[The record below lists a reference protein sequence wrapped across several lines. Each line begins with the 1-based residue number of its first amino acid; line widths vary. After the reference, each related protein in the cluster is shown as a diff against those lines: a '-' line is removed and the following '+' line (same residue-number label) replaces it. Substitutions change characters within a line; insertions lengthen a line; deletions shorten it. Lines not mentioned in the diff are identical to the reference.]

1 MKNEKKKEL
10 SRKLERPENETR
22 VAIID
27 AAEKLFAGHGL
38 SGVSL
43 RTIVAD
49 ASANLAAIH
58 YHFGSKEALFEAVYA
73 RRARVIA
80 DDRLHRLQEIAAA
93 GKTPTVEA
101 VIEAFLVP
109 GIRDDIPRRSGGATF
124 ARLRARLM
132 ADDSE
137 FGRALQAKYFDE
149 SSKAFLVVLATL
161 LPHLPARELHWR
173 FHFML
178 GAMMYQMAKVNRIEQ
193 LSDGKFSAADVNVG
207 LDRLVAFF
215 AYGFKA
221 PVDLGIQLATPLS
234 RRRASG
240 SGTKIS
246 TRKRT

>member
-1 MKNEKKKEL
+1 MKSTKKKEVRHRS
-10 SRKLERPENETR
+10 SRAENETR
-22 VAIID
+22 AAIID
-27 AAEKLFAGHGL
+27 AAERLFADHGL

-73 RRARVIA
+73 RRAKVIA
-80 DDRLHRLQEIAAA
+80 DDRLHRLQEMCAT
-93 GKTPTVEA
+93 GKSPTVEA
-101 VIEAFLVP
+101 VIEAFLAP
-109 GIRDDIPRRSGGATF
+109 GIRDDSSSHSGGSTF

-137 FGRALQAKYFDE
+137 FGRALQAKYFNE
-149 SSKAFLVVLATL
+149 SSRAFLTVLATL

-173 FHFML
+173 YHFML

-193 LSDGKFSAADVNVG
+193 LSDGKFSAADVNAG

-215 AYGFKA
+215 TYGFRA
-221 PVDLGIQLATPLS
+221 PADLGAPPRTRLKGPRPTGS
-234 RRRASG
+234 RTRM
-240 SGTKIS
+240 S
-246 TRKRT
+246 TRM